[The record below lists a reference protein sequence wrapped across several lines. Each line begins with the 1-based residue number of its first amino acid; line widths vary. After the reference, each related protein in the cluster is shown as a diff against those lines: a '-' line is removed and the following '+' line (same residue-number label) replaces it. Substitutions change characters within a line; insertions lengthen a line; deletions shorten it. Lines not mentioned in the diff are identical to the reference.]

1 MTTANDSTPRDLR
14 YAVKTAQR
22 PGLTRDLPYGPE
34 DLQWVAN
41 SATLVYGT
49 DDAVLVDTF
58 TSIGQNAEL
67 VDWVRSFGRQL
78 TYIYVTHGHGDHF
91 FGIKQLLE
99 AFPTALA
106 VGTYGTVAAAHE
118 QGEPAFVDSFWGR
131 LFPGEIPQPL
141 AFPEVLDGNVIEL
154 EGHRLE
160 VVEAG
165 FTDTADTTALWVP
178 DLRLMI
184 AGDVAYNDTHQYT
197 AETTSE
203 SREQW
208 ARAAERLAE
217 YDPVAVIAGHKRP
230 DNPDNPAI
238 LSETAAYLRDFN
250 RLAAASGTPEELY
263 AGMLELYPL
272 RANPGSLWG
281 GAKHAKSASLVG

>member
-1 MTTANDSTPRDLR
+1 MSADGSKTHGLR

-58 TSIGQNAEL
+58 TSIGQNTEL
-67 VDWVRSFGRQL
+67 VDWVRSFERNL
-78 TYIYVTHGHGDHF
+78 TYIYITHGHGDHF

-99 AFPTALA
+99 AFPTARA
-106 VGTYGTVAAAHE
+106 VGTRGTVAAAHA
-118 QGEPAFVDSFWGR
+118 QGEPAFVDSFWGK

-141 AFPEVLDGNVIEL
+141 AFPEVLDGNAIEL

-178 DLRLMI
+178 DLRLML

-208 ARAAERLAE
+208 ACAAEKLAE
-217 YDPVAVIAGHKRP
+217 YDPIAVIAGHKKPDRP
-230 DNPDNPAI
+230 DDPAI

-250 RLAAASGTPEELY
+250 RLAATSGTPEELY
-263 AGMLELYPL
+263 AGMLELYPR

-281 GAKHAKSASLVG
+281 GAKHAMSLSLVE

>member
-1 MTTANDSTPRDLR
+1 MSDVSSASRGLR
-14 YAVKTAQR
+14 YAVKTAR
-22 PGLTRDLPYGPE
+22 RAGLTRDLPYGPE

-41 SATLVYGT
+41 SATLVYGN

-58 TSIGQNAEL
+58 TSIEHNGEL
-67 VDWVRSFGRQL
+67 VDWVRSFDRNL

-99 AFPTALA
+99 AFPAARA
-106 VGTYGTVAAAHE
+106 VGTGGTVAAAHA
-118 QGEPAFVDSFWGR
+118 QGEPAFVESFWER
-131 LFPGEIPQPL
+131 LFPGQIPQPL
-141 AFPEVLDGNVIEL
+141 AFPDVLDGNVIEL
-154 EGHRLE
+154 EGHWLE

-165 FTDTADTTALWVP
+165 FTDMADTTSLWVP

-197 AETTSE
+197 AETTTE

-208 ARAAERLAE
+208 ARAAEKLAA
-217 YDPVAVIAGHKRP
+217 YDPVAVIAGHKKL
-230 DNPDNPAI
+230 DLPDNPAI

-250 RLAAASGTPEELY
+250 RLAAASNTPEELY
-263 AGMLELYPL
+263 GRMLELYPR